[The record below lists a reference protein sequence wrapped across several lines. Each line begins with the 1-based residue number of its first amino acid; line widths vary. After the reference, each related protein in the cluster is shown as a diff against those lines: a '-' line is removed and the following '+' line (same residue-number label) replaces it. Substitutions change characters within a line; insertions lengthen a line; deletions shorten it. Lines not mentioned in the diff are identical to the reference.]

1 MKEEM
6 MAELIK
12 QRDLFLS
19 LFDEK
24 RHDHLV
30 RTGQQSSR
38 DAAEIQCQVTDPLAV
53 TSEYLLLS
61 VQVRG
66 GCPIKHCKE
75 PWWSTSTGIYL
86 QDDLI

>member
-12 QRDLFLS
+12 QRDIFVS

-30 RTGQQSSR
+30 SIGQQSSR
-38 DAAEIQCQVTDPLAV
+38 DAAEIQCQETRPLAV

-75 PWWSTSTGIYL
+75 P
-86 QDDLI
+86 